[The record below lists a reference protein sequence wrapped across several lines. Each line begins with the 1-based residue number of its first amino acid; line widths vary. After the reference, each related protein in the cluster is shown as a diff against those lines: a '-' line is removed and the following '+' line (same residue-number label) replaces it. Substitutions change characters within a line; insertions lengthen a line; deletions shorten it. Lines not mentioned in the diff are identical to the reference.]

1 MTEAVDQVGWTTNQM
16 AERIATE
23 IPDGSYVNLGIGLPL
38 KIAPYVPAANE
49 VMFHSENGI
58 LGLGPMA
65 TPDQRDEDLLDAGKN
80 YVTLSE
86 GAACFDS
93 SLSFSMMRGGY
104 IDIAIM
110 GGHEVAVNGD
120 LANWTVPGQT
130 PGVGGAMDLAAGAR
144 QVWIIMRHLDRA
156 GRSKLVE
163 RCSLPLTGPGVV
175 DRLFTD
181 LGVFQLGSD
190 GVTLVELAPNV
201 SWEYLTSVTPVAIR
215 PGAAQV
221 NA

>member
-1 MTEAVDQVGWTTNQM
+1 VADAVEQVGWTTDQM
-16 AERIATE
+16 AERIAAE
-23 IPDGSYVNLGIGLPL
+23 IPGGAYVNLGIGLPL
-38 KIAPYVPAANE
+38 KIAPYVPPVNE

-58 LGLGPMA
+58 LGLGPMV
-65 TPDQRDEDLLDAGKN
+65 TGDQIDEDLLDAGKN
-80 YVTLSE
+80 YVSLNE

-93 SLSFSMMRGGY
+93 SLSFCMMRGGY

-144 QVWIIMRHLDRA
+144 QVWIIMRHLDRS
-156 GRSKLVE
+156 GRSKIVD
-163 RCSLPLTGPGVV
+163 RCSLPLTGHGVV

-181 LGVFQLGSD
+181 LGVFAIDAD
-190 GVTLVELAPNV
+190 GVTLIELAPNV
-201 SWEYLTSVTPVAIR
+201 TWDYLTSVTPVAIGR
-215 PGAAQV
+215 ASS
-221 NA
+221 